1 MKELL
6 GDLRGKWTIHWAPLL
21 ILMPISVLIELVI
34 RASDSSSLGLLLLSS
49 QLGYLTLL
57 GYLGIAWWVFYRN
70 GHSLWVTI
78 FPVSAGAGF
87 VLGDSTDAYIA
98 LFEQR
103 PQSLTLEVD
112 TTVIVWTLGLPVMGL
127 IMNKLRQFINTRDS
141 LVSQLNDL
149 KQPKLEFSV
158 DDEFRDLLT
167 SRESMDDTGY
177 QRLADKLREFTDSE
191 VRPLSHKMWATDI
204 KQRSRFP
211 FWKLVQLAITDNP
224 LPAIVYGLV
233 ALWLMG
239 VNSIGQFGW
248 LNGLMFFGLDVLVF
262 LLVLWAFKKAF
273 IFRRA
278 TNAFLFPTVA
288 TAAIF
293 FARSFVR
300 PELTAQ
306 QLLIGIAVLWIWLFT
321 SLVFAGGIVQAIK
334 TQNQILADLEQDLLA
349 GETLSY
355 LQQEIQ
361 SKGTTDLAKYIHGN
375 VQSRLMAYSLRIK
388 QAVDEGDTDRALK
401 VRRQAKELIENPLAE
416 YRPAA
421 QKSLRET
428 LLELQESWRGVI
440 EVEIETDEISPQFWQ
455 PVQEIVSEGVSN
467 AYKHGF
473 AKNIKISIRNTEAGV
488 KIKVID
494 DGIGPRE
501 SAGGYGLR
509 MVREQT
515 NDNFS
520 LELSENGEGSTLTA
534 LVPNRSSDD

>member
-1 MKELL
+1 MKEFL
-6 GDLRGKWTIHWAPLL
+6 GDLGGKWTIHWAPLL

-34 RASDSSSLGLLLLSS
+34 RASESSTLGILLLSS
-49 QLGYLTLL
+49 QLGYLTML
-57 GYLGIAWWVFYRN
+57 GYLAIAWWVFYRN
-70 GHSLWVTI
+70 GNAPWWVI

-87 VLGDSTDAYIA
+87 VLGLSNDSYIN

-103 PQSLTLEVD
+103 EQSLSVEVD
-112 TTVIVWTLGLPVMGL
+112 ATVIVWTLGLPVMGW

-141 LVSQLNDL
+141 LVSKLNDL
-149 KQPKLEFSV
+149 NQPKLEFSV

-177 QRLADKLREFTDSE
+177 QRLAEKLREFTDTE
-191 VRPLSHKMWATDI
+191 VRPLSHRLWAADI
-204 KQRSRFP
+204 KTRSRFP
-211 FWKLVQLAITDNP
+211 FWKLVKLAITDNP
-224 LPAIVYGLV
+224 VPALVYGVV

-239 VNSIGQFGW
+239 VNVVGQFG
-248 LNGLMFFGLDVLVF
+248 LINGLMFFAIDILVF
-262 LLVLWAFKKAF
+262 VVVLWMFKKAS
-273 IFRRA
+273 IFRRV

-293 FARSFVR
+293 FVRSFIR
-300 PELTAQ
+300 PDLTSE
-306 QLLIGIAVLWIWLFT
+306 QLLIGTAVLWIWLFT

-334 TQNQILADLEQDLLA
+334 TQNQILTELEQDLLA

-375 VQSRLMAYSLRIK
+375 VQSRLMAYSLRIQ
-388 QAVDEGDTDRALK
+388 QAVGEGDSDMAVK
-401 VRRQAKELIENPLAE
+401 IRRQAKELIENPLAE
-416 YRPAA
+416 YRPRA
-421 QKSLRET
+421 QKSLPET

-440 EVEIETDEISPQFWQ
+440 EVEIEADEISPELWQ
-455 PVQEIVSEGVSN
+455 PVQEIISEGVSN

-473 AKNIKISIRNTEAGV
+473 AKNITISIENTEAGV
-488 KIKVID
+488 RIRVID

-509 MVREQT
+509 MVRDQT

-520 LELSENGEGSTLTA
+520 LDLSENGEGSTLTA

>member
-57 GYLGIAWWVFYRN
+57 GYLGIAWWLIYRN

-78 FPVSAGAGF
+78 FLVSAGAGF

-103 PQSLTLEVD
+103 PQTVALEVD
-112 TTVIVWTLGLPVMGL
+112 ATVIVWTLGLPVMGL

-158 DDEFRDLLT
+158 DEEFRKLLT
-167 SRESMDDTGY
+167 SRESMDDAGY

-191 VRPLSHKMWATDI
+191 VRPLSHKMWAADI
-204 KQRSRFP
+204 KQKSRFP

-224 LPAIVYGLV
+224 LPAIVYGVV

-262 LLVLWAFKKAF
+262 LLVLWAFKKAS
-273 IFRRA
+273 IFRRV

-293 FARSFVR
+293 FVRSFVR
-300 PELTAQ
+300 PELTAE
-306 QLLIGIAVLWIWLFT
+306 QLLIGIAVLWLWFFT

-388 QAVDEGDTDRALK
+388 QAVDEGDTDSALM
-401 VRRQAKELIENPLAE
+401 VRKQAKELIENPLAE

-421 QKSLRET
+421 QKSLPET

-520 LELSENGEGSTLTA
+520 LDLSENGEGSTLTA

>member
-6 GDLRGKWTIHWAPLL
+6 GDLRGQWTIHWAPLL

-34 RASDSSSLGLLLLSS
+34 RASDSSRVGLLLLAS

-57 GYLGIAWWVFYRN
+57 GYLGIAWWLIYRN

-78 FPVSAGAGF
+78 FLVSAGAGF
-87 VLGDSTDAYIA
+87 VLGASTDAYIA

-103 PQSLTLEVD
+103 PQTVALEVD
-112 TTVIVWTLGLPVMGL
+112 ATVIVWTLGLPVMGL

-149 KQPKLEFSV
+149 KQPKLEFGV
-158 DDEFRDLLT
+158 DEEFRKLLT
-167 SRESMDDTGY
+167 SRESMDDAGY
-177 QRLADKLREFTDSE
+177 RRLADKLREFTDSE
-191 VRPLSHKMWATDI
+191 VRPLSHKMWAADI
-204 KQRSRFP
+204 KQKSRFP

-224 LPAIVYGLV
+224 LPAIVYGVV

-239 VNSIGQFGW
+239 INSIGQFGW

-273 IFRRA
+273 IFRSA

-293 FARSFVR
+293 FVRSFIR
-300 PELTAQ
+300 PEFTAQ

-388 QAVDEGDTDRALK
+388 QAVDEGDTDSALM
-401 VRRQAKELIENPLAE
+401 VRKQAKELIENPLAE
-416 YRPAA
+416 YKPAA
-421 QKSLRET
+421 QKSLPET

-440 EVEIETDEISPQFWQ
+440 EVEIESDEISPELWQ
-455 PVQEIVSEGVSN
+455 PVQEIVFEGVSN